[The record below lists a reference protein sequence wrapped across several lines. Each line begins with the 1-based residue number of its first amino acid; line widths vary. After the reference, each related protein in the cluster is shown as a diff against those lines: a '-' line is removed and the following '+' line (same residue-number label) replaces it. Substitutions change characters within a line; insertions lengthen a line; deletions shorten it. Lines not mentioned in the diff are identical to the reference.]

1 MIPLSALPYLKTSS
15 HLLFMP
21 SSILRQN
28 STEATSSDV
37 QHSKVLNIDIIP
49 RVLKKKEVKAV

>member
-28 STEATSSDV
+28 STEATPYNI
-37 QHSKVLNIDIIP
+37 QLSKVLNIDIIP
-49 RVLKKKEVKAV
+49 RVLKKEVKAF